1 MARRKVV
8 ADSEDEDEGDDVFL
22 LQPAGEPDRPEPEP
36 LSPHHQTASD
46 HNPSSGVTN
55 PSFFAN
61 IYDAQ
66 QILAVQQ
73 SHLVEQIVQQSQRA
87 SGSSGDVSL
96 PAKKRPRVNPSSGTD
111 VTSPMVLS
119 RPSKKPRLS
128 AGDASEFTTPR
139 KSTGQEWDVPSSP
152 EDETTAHHTKYPA
165 SKEETH
171 GGRGRTDLRMVS
183 SPVAV
188 MSVAGET
195 TPRAPYADPTGEQRV
210 DDALI
215 AGSMSTRAAQRAGLS
230 HHDYSLP
237 ETPKFYIA
245 QSSLTTMQKLEYQ
258 KVNVPNGY
266 GGLLGSLPNHK
277 SSGATTIAYSTPSGY
292 SSIPPLPGDEPL
304 AQTASPRQDEI
315 INISSSADVLDSGFG
330 LPSERAPVADMGIGI
345 PAPTLDC
352 DSLLEFQSRTPAT
365 KKRKRSRN
373 TTEEDELCQDNDW
386 DPAGIDA
393 PQDSY
398 TPRAVKRRSG
408 VAKDLANKDLVNIGN
423 NVENFEDIS
432 NEPMPPTQSPPKC
445 PAPALPDTDPLETE
459 PEPLPRKRGRKRKQA
474 VIDVPPTQPEINED
488 LHLNQD
494 TPASDKPATAEPS
507 PGKPKKKRGRPR
519 KSELSKAVA
528 EPIPESPVVDE
539 PPEINSPRKGNS
551 SHETDPISTKQK
563 DGKNRLNKKGG
574 SVTEE
579 DEVTAVKESRSP
591 LKEVDNNLG
600 TPSKLSSTRGSATNG
615 GTEPEAEKSMLKAQ
629 SKVRYRVGLSKRS
642 RIAPLL
648 KCIKK

>member
-8 ADSEDEDEGDDVFL
+8 ADSEDEDEGDDVLL

-119 RPSKKPRLS
+119 RPPKKPRLS
-128 AGDASEFTTPR
+128 ADDASEFTTPR
-139 KSTGQEWDVPSSP
+139 KSTGQEWEIPSSP
-152 EDETTAHHTKYPA
+152 EDATTAHHRKYPA
-165 SKEETH
+165 SKEETR
-171 GGRGRTDLRMVS
+171 GGRERRASRMGS
-183 SPVAV
+183 SPAAAL
-188 MSVAGET
+188 SVAGET
-195 TPRAPYADPTGEQRV
+195 TPKAPYADLTVEQQV
-210 DDALI
+210 DDALV
-215 AGSMSTRAAQRAGLS
+215 AGNMSTLAVERAELPQ
-230 HHDYSLP
+230 HDYSLP

-258 KVNVPNGY
+258 KVNVSKGY
-266 GGLLGSLPNHK
+266 GGLPGSLPNHK

-292 SSIPPLPGDEPL
+292 SSIPPLPGDSPL
-304 AQTASPRQDEI
+304 AQPGSPRQDEI
-315 INISSSADVLDSGFG
+315 INISSSLDVLDSGFN
-330 LPSERAPVADMGIGI
+330 LPSGRAPVADMGIGI

-352 DSLLEFQSRTPAT
+352 DSPLEFQSRTPAT

-373 TTEEDELCQDNDW
+373 TVEEDELCQDNDW
-386 DPAGIDA
+386 DPAGVDA

-398 TPRAVKRRSG
+398 TPRAAKRRSG
-408 VAKDLANKDLVNIGN
+408 VAKGLAGVGN
-423 NVENFEDIS
+423 NMVNFEDIS

-445 PAPALPDTDPLETE
+445 PSPALPDTDPLEPE
-459 PEPLPRKRGRKRKQA
+459 PEPLPRKRGRKRKQPA
-474 VIDVPPTQPEINED
+474 PDIPPAQLEINED
-488 LHLNQD
+488 LHLIQD
-494 TPASDKPATAEPS
+494 TPAPNEPAAAEPL

-519 KSELSKAVA
+519 KSEISTAVE
-528 EPIPESPVVDE
+528 EPIPESLVVDE
-539 PPEINSPRKGNS
+539 PPEIDSLREGNS
-551 SHETDPISTKQK
+551 SHESDPISRKH
-563 DGKNRLNKKGG
+563 KNGPSKKE
-574 SVTEE
+574 SRTPEE
-579 DEVTAVKESRSP
+579 EEVTASKESRLP

-600 TPSKLSSTRGSATNG
+600 TSSKSPSTR
-615 GTEPEAEKSMLKAQ
+615 EPPTDENTKPRAEKAAAKAQ
-629 SKVRYRVGLSKRS
+629 SNVRYRVGLSRRS